1 MLMFLIKRFLTML
14 VTLAAISVLIFA
26 IINLPEGNYISNQI
40 AEMRATG
47 ESAGIAKAEALMQE
61 YALDKPIWQQYLIW
75 VGLAPR
81 EYGTPMLAQL
91 GQMVGMLPGQHSFS
105 GLLQGDLGWSF
116 ELDQPVAEVVGE
128 TAALTVV
135 VNLAALLFVYVIALP
150 LGTIAAVKANTWID
164 YLSSLIGYIGL
175 ATPNFL
181 LALILLTF
189 GAQYFD
195 IPIGGLMARE
205 YEGQPMSWD
214 KLVSIVTHLIVPT
227 IVIGTSA
234 AAAIMRRLRA
244 NLMDELYKPYV
255 ETARA
260 KGVGPAKRVIKYPL
274 RMALNPF
281 VADIGNLMPQLVSGS
296 VIISVIMSLP
306 TIGPILLQAL
316 KSQDIYMS
324 GFILL
329 FVSALTLVGMLIS
342 DILLAVL
349 DPRIRLGGRRR
360 GG

>member
-1 MLMFLIKRFLTML
+1 MLRFLIRRFLTML

-26 IINLPEGNYISNQI
+26 IINLPEGNYVSNQI
-40 AEMRATG
+40 AEMQATG
-47 ESAGIAKAEALMQE
+47 EAAGIAKAEAMMAE

-75 VGLAPR
+75 VGLAP
-81 EYGTPMLAQL
+81 GIH
-91 GQMVGMLPGQHSFS
+91 GFS

-116 ELDQPVAEVVGE
+116 ELEQPVAEVVGE
-128 TAALTVV
+128 TAVLTVV
-135 VNLAALLFVYVIALP
+135 VNLAALLFVYVVALP
-150 LGTIAAVKANTWID
+150 LGTIAAVRANTWID

-181 LALILLTF
+181 LALIMLAY

-214 KLVSIVTHLIVPT
+214 KFVSILTHLIVPT

-234 AAAIMRRLRA
+234 AAAVMRRLRA

-260 KGVGPAKRVIKYPL
+260 KGVAPATRVIKYPL

-329 FVSALTLVGMLIS
+329 FVSGLTLLGMLIS
-342 DILLAVL
+342 DILLAIL
-349 DPRIRLGGRRR
+349 DPRIRVGGQRRSA
-360 GG
+360 

>member
-1 MLMFLIKRFLTML
+1 MFLGKRFLTML

-26 IINLPEGNYISNQI
+26 IINLPEGNYLSNQI

-47 ESAGIAKAEALMQE
+47 EAAGVAKAEQLTAE
-61 YALDKPIWQQYLIW
+61 YALDKPVWHQYLIW
-75 VGLAPR
+75 IGVAP
-81 EYGTPMLAQL
+81 GIH
-91 GQMVGMLPGQHSFS
+91 GFS
-105 GLLQGDLGWSF
+105 GLLQGDFGWSF
-116 ELDQPVAEVVGE
+116 ELEQPVAEVVGE

-135 VNLAALLFVYVIALP
+135 VNFAALLFVYIVALP
-150 LGTIAAVKANTWID
+150 LGTIAAVRANTWID

-181 LALILLTF
+181 LALIMLAY
-189 GAQYFD
+189 GAHYFN

-205 YEGQPMSWD
+205 FEGQPMSWD
-214 KLVSIVTHLIVPT
+214 KFLSILTHLIVPT

-234 AAAIMRRLRA
+234 AAAVMRRLRA
-244 NLMDELYKPYV
+244 NLMDELHKPYV

-260 KGVGPAKRVIKYPL
+260 KGVNPTVRTIKYPL

-316 KSQDIYMS
+316 KSQDVYMS

-329 FVSALTLVGMLIS
+329 FVSGLTLVGMLIS

-349 DPRIRLGGRRR
+349 DPRIRVGSGRR
-360 GG
+360 GA